1 MKRAGQ
7 QRLRKGRLTLA
18 LFLNLFVSLFLSL
31 LLPAILQPAQARE
44 LQAVGAP
51 FERVFA
57 YQGNGVYT
65 GLGAELLRLMAART
79 GNTVSFRMVP
89 WARAQAMLA
98 QGQADI
104 LIGPY
109 KSPERMASM
118 VFSAQP
124 FYQDQIVFYTRQY
137 GGFARE
143 GDYAALKNRR
153 VVVLNGWAYGADWER
168 IRPSLQ
174 VSIANSVENGVKMLL
189 HNHVDVFISNRRNT
203 DPVIARLA
211 LQGQI
216 KALPKVID
224 VQNGYFAFPR
234 TPEADRLRLQFDQ
247 ELNRMISSGE
257 LKQLG
262 KRFDV
267 SVP

>member
-1 MKRAGQ
+1 MKRPGQ
-7 QRLRKGRLTLA
+7 HGLRQGLLA
-18 LFLNLFVSLFLSL
+18 LAL
-31 LLPAILQPAQARE
+31 LLPAFALPVQARE
-44 LQAVGAP
+44 LLAVGAQ
-51 FERVFA
+51 FERVFE
-57 YQGNGVYT
+57 YKNNGDYT

-79 GNTVSFRMVP
+79 GNTVRFRVVP

-109 KSPERMASM
+109 KSPERMVHM

-124 FYQDQIVFYTRQY
+124 FYQDQIIFYTRQK
-137 GGFARE
+137 GGFAWD
-143 GDYAALKNRR
+143 GDYAALKTRR
-153 VVVLNGWAYGADWER
+153 VVLLNGWAYGADWER
-168 IRPSLQ
+168 IRPGLQ
-174 VSIANSVENGVKMLL
+174 VSVANSVENGLNMLV

-203 DPVIARLA
+203 DPVIARLG

-234 TPEADRLRLQFDQ
+234 STESDKLRLQFDQ
-247 ELNRMISSGE
+247 QFNSLINSGE
-257 LKQLG
+257 LKRLAR
-262 KRFDV
+262 RFDV
-267 SVP
+267 TTP